1 MIDYQSKLFAKT
13 IKEFPKDEEAI
24 NAKLLIRAGFIA
36 KQMAGVFT
44 LLPFGLKVVNKI
56 NKIIREELDAVGCQE
71 LFMPAFQSKDLWEK
85 TGRWDTDNQ
94 VMYQMKDRSGKE
106 IGLGYTHEEV
116 ITEMAT
122 KYIQSY
128 KDLPKAVYQIQTKFR
143 DEPRAKS
150 GMLRGKEFL
159 MKDLYSFHANK
170 KDRDEYYEKIKEVY
184 KKIFKRIGIEVL
196 VTSASGGT
204 FSKYSHE
211 FQTISESGED
221 TIFVCNQCQSA
232 INNEIIDEY
241 GKKCKDCNLKLNQKN
256 AIEVGN
262 IFKLGTKFSEA
273 LGLCV
278 ADATGNIKPVEMASY
293 GIGPTRVMGTIVE
306 VNHDDKG
313 IIWTKET
320 APYDCHLIQT
330 RNSKSEIRNKFKSQN
345 IQSKTENIIE
355 LLEKAGL
362 DVLVDEREGVSIGEK
377 LADADLIGIPYQIIL
392 GEKTDEGEI
401 EIKDRKSV
409 QSKIVKIE
417 KIVDV
422 FCPQIY

>member
-1 MIDYQSKLFAKT
+1 
-13 IKEFPKDEEAI
+13 
-24 NAKLLIRAGFIA
+24 
-36 KQMAGVFT
+36 
-44 LLPFGLKVVNKI
+44 
-56 NKIIREELDAVGCQE
+56 
-71 LFMPAFQSKDLWEK
+71 
-85 TGRWDTDNQ
+85 
-94 VMYQMKDRSGKE
+94 
-106 IGLGYTHEEV
+106 
-116 ITEMAT
+116 
-122 KYIQSY
+122 
-128 KDLPKAVYQIQTKFR
+128 
-143 DEPRAKS
+143 
-150 GMLRGKEFL
+150 
-159 MKDLYSFHANK
+159 
-170 KDRDEYYEKIKEVY
+170 
-184 KKIFKRIGIEVL
+184 
-196 VTSASGGT
+196 
-204 FSKYSHE
+204 
-211 FQTISESGED
+211 
-221 TIFVCNQCQSA
+221 
-232 INNEIIDEY
+232 
-241 GKKCKDCNLKLNQKN
+241 
-256 AIEVGN
+256 
-262 IFKLGTKFSEA
+262 
-273 LGLCV
+273 
-278 ADATGNIKPVEMASY
+278 KPVEMASY